1 MHLSEFDVSY
11 LINFVITKIASNV
24 LLKYY
29 I

>member
-11 LINFVITKIASNV
+11 LINFVIAKIASNV